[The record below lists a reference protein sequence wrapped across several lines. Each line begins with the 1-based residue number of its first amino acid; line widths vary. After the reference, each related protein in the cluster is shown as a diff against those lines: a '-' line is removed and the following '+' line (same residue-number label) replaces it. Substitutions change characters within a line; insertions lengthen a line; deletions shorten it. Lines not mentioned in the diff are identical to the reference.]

1 MKKYALNLKC
11 KKCGSEKI
19 RKAGFVR
26 YYTGKVE
33 QRWECCECHYFQ
45 TKLKKTKSNDKGGE

>member
-1 MKKYALNLKC
+1 MRDYKLKC
-11 KKCGSEKI
+11 KRCESSDI

-45 TKLKKTKSNDKGGE
+45 TKLKKNKSNKEEGK

>member
-1 MKKYALNLKC
+1 MRKDYKLKC
-11 KKCGSEKI
+11 KRCGSDDI

-26 YYTGKVE
+26 YYTGIIE

-45 TKLKKTKSNDKGGE
+45 TKLKKNKS